1 MVIYIQPNGSR
12 QPAIEWAQ
20 SYLLTNGYD
29 INELHD
35 TIRAMPWSKVTH
47 FSTSKGSVYLKEMA
61 PLFSVEPRLIKTLAQ
76 WDRDSVPKVIAIN
89 NDLSCFLMEDAGIPL
104 SKHLKVEV
112 KIDLLVRALT
122 ICANSQRKAVNHVD
136 ALLSI
141 GVPDWRLVKLPGLYL
156 RLIKREALLK
166 ADGLTSA
173 EIKALHTLYPR
184 FSFLCDCLSR
194 HNIPE
199 TLEHTDF
206 HDNNILIKDS
216 HLTIGDWGDAVIS
229 HPFYSLVSYLN
240 SATRYH
246 GLKEGDER
254 YINLQN
260 VYLNQWIEFETKD
273 QLLEAFHLS
282 KRLRPLQVALSFI
295 RVKMCH
301 NLESS
306 FVFTGYI
313 SEALRDFIEAE
324 T

>member
-1 MVIYIQPNGSR
+1 MVIHIQPNGSNQR
-12 QPAIEWAQ
+12 AIEWAQ
-20 SYLLTNGYD
+20 SYLITNGYD
-29 INELHD
+29 INELAD

-61 PLFSVEPRLIKTLAQ
+61 SLFSVEPRLIKTLAQ
-76 WDRDSVPKVIAIN
+76 WDDDSVPKVIAIN

-104 SKHLKVEV
+104 SKHLKAEV
-112 KIDLLVRALT
+112 QIDLLVRALS
-122 ICANSQRKAVNHVD
+122 ICANLQRKSVKHVD

-141 GVPDWRLVKLPGLYL
+141 GVPDWRLIKLPGLYL
-156 RLIKREALLK
+156 QLIKQEAILK

-173 EIKALHTLYPR
+173 EIKALHILYPR
-184 FSFLCDCLSR
+184 FSFLCDCLSK

-206 HDNNILIKDS
+206 QGNNILIKNN

-260 VYLNQWIEFETKD
+260 VYLNTWIEFENKD

-295 RVKMCH
+295 RVKICP
-301 NLESS
+301 NLGSS
-306 FVFTGYI
+306 FDFTGYI
-313 SEALRDFIEAE
+313 SEALREFIEAE

>member
-1 MVIYIQPNGSR
+1 
-12 QPAIEWAQ
+12 
-20 SYLLTNGYD
+20 
-29 INELHD
+29 
-35 TIRAMPWSKVTH
+35 
-47 FSTSKGSVYLKEMA
+47 MA
-61 PLFSVEPRLIKTLAQ
+61 PPFSLEPRLIKALAQ
-76 WDRDSVPKVIAIN
+76 WDGGSVPKIIAIN
-89 NDLSCFLMEDAGIPL
+89 NDLNCFLMEDAGVPL
-104 SKHLKVEV
+104 SKFLKMEI
-112 KIDLLVRALT
+112 KMDLLVRSLT
-122 ICANSQRKAVNHVD
+122 ICANSQRKAVKHLD
-136 ALLSI
+136 TLLSI

-156 RLIKREALLK
+156 RLLQREALLK
-166 ADGLTSA
+166 SDGLSSA
-173 EIKALHTLYPR
+173 EIKALYTLYPR

-194 HNIPE
+194 LNIPE

-206 HDNNILIKDS
+206 HDNNILIKNN

-254 YINLQN
+254 YIHLQN
-260 VYLNQWIEFETKD
+260 VYLHKWLEFETKD

-295 RVKMCH
+295 RVKMGTT
-301 NLESS
+301 LDSS

-313 SEALRDFIEAE
+313 SEALRAFIEAE